1 MLHAGGCHNLILTW
15 CSQVTL
21 VTPWIARCDQE
32 LVFPN
37 NATFDSPREQ
47 EAAIR
52 EWVRRRSGH
61 SPDFRIVFYAGVA
74 PQGRR
79 WKLSRRQSRGTS
91 LCTVPSQSCS

>member
-1 MLHAGGCHNLILTW
+1 MHQGASNTVFRGCRGACWPACATRIVLQQQLLTH
-15 CSQVTL
+15 CAQVTL

-37 NATFDSPREQ
+37 NATFDSPSEQ

-61 SPDFRIVFYAGVA
+61 SPDFRIVFYAGA
-74 PQGRR
+74 
-79 WKLSRRQSRGTS
+79 S
-91 LCTVPSQSCS
+91 SQDQL